1 MTVISF
7 DTPSYFFTSV
17 THKRL
22 PVFRTDKFKKLLCD
36 ALDDARRSSG
46 MLYFAYTIM
55 PDHFH
60 IITDG
65 KRSPSDSLRFLN
77 GISARKI
84 IDHLKT
90 EGPKQSLDKLR
101 NEIKKGDYKYSLWEH
116 HSDKFLLTS
125 ESMFM
130 QKVNYIHNNPVED
143 GLVERQT
150 DYLYSSARSWHGCPI
165 ENEPLEMD
173 NVHIMWRNR

>member
-7 DTPSYFFTSV
+7 DTPCSYFTPV
-17 THKRL
+17 TQKRL
-22 PVFRTDKFKKLLCD
+22 PVFRTDKFRQLLCD
-36 ALDDARRSSG
+36 ALNEARVSAG
-46 MLYFAYTIM
+46 LLYFAYVIM

-77 GISARKI
+77 GITARRI

-90 EGPKQSLDKLR
+90 DGPKQSLDKLQ
-101 NEIKKGDYKYSLWEH
+101 NETKSGDYKYSLWKH

-125 ESMFM
+125 EATFM
-130 QKVNYIHNNPVED
+130 QKVNYIHNNPVAE
-143 GLVERQT
+143 GLIEAQV
-150 DYLYSSARSWHGCPI
+150 DFLFSSARYWHRCPS
-165 ENEPLEMD
+165 ENEPLEID
-173 NVHIMWRNR
+173 LDRIDWRKR